1 MLGKTGTVILQLQ
14 QPPDAVPSVL
24 GQVLDRGE
32 DGVRAGHLADATA
45 GGLG

>member
-1 MLGKTGTVILQLQ
+1 MILQLQ
-14 QPPDAVPSVL
+14 QPADAILSVL

-32 DGVRAGHLADATA
+32 NGVPAGHLADATA